1 MENPQKKSPQDA
13 RTAALEGAGG
23 TQYPRIS
30 SKSSRQKRS
39 PRKEFIEQN
48 RLRLGFERRLRS
60 QLQSTFSRVGRDA
73 ARVYQRS
80 GNVDT
85 VSRGLTDRLADV
97 LGSHYRA
104 VIDAFG
110 LRVIR
115 DRKQDGQ
122 FEAIVRQY
130 IRDVGGIR
138 ITQISNSTMRQI
150 NRVVNQGAQEGLGV
164 AAIGKNIRDSLDG
177 AFSRYRANT
186 IARTETHSAASY
198 ANHQVNASLNIPNQM
213 KRWVA
218 VSDARARA
226 THVAAN
232 GTEVPLDEDFIV
244 GGVAMAYTGDPKGGA
259 KNVIN
264 CRCVTLYIDPEDE
277 VIQDEDTVAPQ
288 KPIKEPLPERNRD
301 APITPLDL
309 ASIKILKKSEAKKQL
324 DDQLS
329 EAANDDRYVNKNKT
343 HYSSGKVDYFGRAV
357 FSRDLTDESASVI
370 LAIKPEL
377 DEMTDRLNLPRIR
390 SIVVK
395 SSNRYNMAMGD
406 GILYINHRYIND
418 LVGMRLHKSR
428 GMSDADRQRLVLELA
443 EQGQPDLDEYRSLGD
458 RMQEIMEEID
468 ENRSLKPTI
477 GLDAYLLRHN
487 ELAKEYND
495 LSKKRKRLRT
505 KIEKN
510 KRERDALLAPQ
521 SELEVSD
528 WNPSKPIKDRPFSG
542 KQYISDP
549 LERVRHTFYHEMGH
563 QIHQTY
569 KMKTKQSHLD
579 FVDKARQ
586 RFIAEGNDPDTI
598 PLDFIEPNFRATSRP
613 LDAWLDRAK
622 TENLLYGG
630 GRKGKINDPEKA
642 KLTWSEY
649 GNHNGHEWFAENNAN
664 YWRGDRE
671 KVDPKFITLM
681 ENILEG
687 KDIDDTSL

>member
-1 MENPQKKSPQDA
+1 
-13 RTAALEGAGG
+13 
-23 TQYPRIS
+23 
-30 SKSSRQKRS
+30 
-39 PRKEFIEQN
+39 
-48 RLRLGFERRLRS
+48 
-60 QLQSTFSRVGRDA
+60 
-73 ARVYQRS
+73 
-80 GNVDT
+80 
-85 VSRGLTDRLADV
+85 
-97 LGSHYRA
+97 
-104 VIDAFG
+104 
-110 LRVIR
+110 
-115 DRKQDGQ
+115 
-122 FEAIVRQY
+122 
-130 IRDVGGIR
+130 
-138 ITQISNSTMRQI
+138 
-150 NRVVNQGAQEGLGV
+150 
-164 AAIGKNIRDSLDG
+164 
-177 AFSRYRANT
+177 
-186 IARTETHSAASY
+186 
-198 ANHQVNASLNIPNQM
+198 
-213 KRWVA
+213 
-218 VSDARARA
+218 
-226 THVAAN
+226 
-232 GTEVPLDEDFIV
+232 
-244 GGVAMAYTGDPKGGA
+244 
-259 KNVIN
+259 
-264 CRCVTLYIDPEDE
+264 
-277 VIQDEDTVAPQ
+277 
-288 KPIKEPLPERNRD
+288 
-301 APITPLDL
+301 
-309 ASIKILKKSEAKKQL
+309 
-324 DDQLS
+324 
-329 EAANDDRYVNKNKT
+329 
-343 HYSSGKVDYFGRAV
+343 
-357 FSRDLTDESASVI
+357 
-370 LAIKPEL
+370 
-377 DEMTDRLNLPRIR
+377 
-390 SIVVK
+390 
-395 SSNRYNMAMGD
+395 
-406 GILYINHRYIND
+406 
-418 LVGMRLHKSR
+418 
-428 GMSDADRQRLVLELA
+428 
-443 EQGQPDLDEYRSLGD
+443 
-458 RMQEIMEEID
+458 MQEIMEEID

-528 WNPSKPIKDRPFSG
+528 WNPSKQIKDRPFSG

-687 KDIDDTSL
+687 KEDRDWETIHAHCDSHTLTM